1 MKNADYFSQFI
12 TEENFEHY
20 VNRKRSDKCYGNN
33 IEMQAM
39 AEMYNRTI
47 EVYQYSTGTSTCL
60 GIRSY
65 SFPPFGFLLILDIHV
80 YTSSNN

>member
-12 TEENFEHY
+12 TEEDFEHY

-39 AEMYNRTI
+39 AEMYNRAI
-47 EVYQYSTGTSTCL
+47 EVYQYSTGTVA
-60 GIRSY
+60 
-65 SFPPFGFLLILDIHV
+65 IL
-80 YTSSNN
+80 